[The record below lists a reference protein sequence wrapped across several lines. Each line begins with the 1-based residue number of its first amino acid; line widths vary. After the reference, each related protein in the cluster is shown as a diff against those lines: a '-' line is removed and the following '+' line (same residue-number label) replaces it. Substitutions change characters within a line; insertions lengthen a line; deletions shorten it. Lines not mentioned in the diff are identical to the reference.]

1 MTTHDRTAEKDDA
14 FLDALFE
21 EAKGARGDAPDVSPD
36 LMARILADAE
46 AVQAGFAPPPAR
58 AARPERPGLFRQISN
73 ALGGWPALAGL
84 ATASV
89 CGLWL
94 GISPPEGLRDM
105 ASLYVTGDETLLDP
119 ISGFDLDLG
128 EG

>member
-1 MTTHDRTAEKDDA
+1 MTTHDRKAERDDA
-14 FLDALFE
+14 FLDALFDE
-21 EAKGARGDAPDVSPD
+21 EKAARNAAPEVSLQ

-46 AVQAGFAPPPAR
+46 AVQDGFAPPPAQ
-58 AARPERPGLFRQISN
+58 APRPKRPGYFRQIST
-73 ALGGWPALAGL
+73 ALGGWPAFAGL

-94 GISPPEGLRDM
+94 GVNPPEGLSDM
-105 ASLYVTGDETLLDP
+105 ASLYVTGGETLLDP

>member
-1 MTTHDRTAEKDDA
+1 MTTHDTKAERDDA
-14 FLDALFE
+14 FLDALFD
-21 EAKGARGDAPDVSPD
+21 EAKAARTTVPEVSPE
-36 LMARILADAE
+36 LMACILADAE
-46 AVQAGFAPPPAR
+46 AVQDSFAPPPAQVT
-58 AARPERPGLFRQISN
+58 RPERPGLFRQISN

-94 GISPPEGLRDM
+94 GISPPEGLSDM
-105 ASLYVTGDETLLDP
+105 ASIYVTGDETLLDP